1 MFVSEGLSLIARLDP
16 SSVFNTLDHSILLK
30 RLAVTFGVQDIAF
43 EWFAS
48 YLSDRCQ
55 TVIVDG
61 IVFAPSPL
69 VYGVPQGSVLGPVL
83 FTLCSQPLSDV
94 ISAHGCDVHK
104 YADNTELSQSAPP
117 DEFCSVQTGIQI
129 CTEDILFWMNSNK
142 LMLNTDKTEAMAV
155 GTSSCLSWLDCNCDP
170 TA

>member
-69 VYGVPQGSVLGPVL
+69 VYG
-83 FTLCSQPLSDV
+83 LSL
-94 ISAHGCDVHK
+94 IH
-104 YADNTELSQSAPP
+104 
-117 DEFCSVQTGIQI
+117 I
-129 CTEDILFWMNSNK
+129 
-142 LMLNTDKTEAMAV
+142 
-155 GTSSCLSWLDCNCDP
+155 
-170 TA
+170 